1 MTIKGIDDRSGRRL
15 KGVLI
20 LHGFTAN
27 LDSVRE
33 LFEPL
38 GQTGLE
44 VSAPLLRGH
53 GQASP
58 EHLRGVTWQD
68 WLEDAEQAMSALA
81 GSDGRLIVI
90 GHSMGSLLA
99 LHLAARYPDLID
111 SLVLATPPI
120 RLYSPLAPG
129 RPWHFM
135 ANLISMLVP
144 RWDLRPCFADLHNSI
159 IPQNYRWA
167 PTRSII
173 SLFDLVTAT
182 LPVMIDVRAP
192 VLVIHGRRESIVMP
206 ESAELVMQAISTP
219 SGQKSV
225 LWFEKTDHQIFCDCE
240 RLRSVDA
247 VREFV
252 VGRVASSG
260 ALQA

>member
-1 MTIKGIDDRSGRRL
+1 MTIKGIDERSGRRL
-15 KGVLI
+15 SGVLI

-33 LFEPL
+33 LFGPL

-53 GQASP
+53 GQESP

-68 WLEDAEQAMSALA
+68 WLEDAEQAMNALA
-81 GSDGRLIVI
+81 GNDGRVIVI
-90 GHSMGSLLA
+90 GHSMGALLA
-99 LHLAARYPDLID
+99 LHLAARHPELID

-120 RLYSPLAPG
+120 RLVSPLAPG
-129 RPWHFM
+129 GPLHF
-135 ANLISMLVP
+135 LSGLVSMLVD
-144 RWDLRPCFADLHNSI
+144 RWDLTPCFADLHNAI
-159 IPQNYRWA
+159 IPENYRWA

-182 LPVMIDVRAP
+182 LPVMRDVCAP
-192 VLVIHGRRESIVMP
+192 VLVIHGRSESIVMP
-206 ESAELVMQAISTP
+206 ESADLVMQAISTP
-219 SGQKSV
+219 PGEKSV
-225 LWFEKTDHQIFCDCE
+225 VWLEKSDHQVFCDCE
-240 RLRSVDA
+240 RHRAVGA

-252 VGRVASSG
+252 IGRVASS
-260 ALQA
+260 ALLQV

>member
-1 MTIKGIDDRSGRRL
+1 MTIKGIDERSGRRL
-15 KGVLI
+15 SGVLI

-33 LFEPL
+33 LFGPL

-53 GQASP
+53 GQESP

-68 WLEDAEQAMSALA
+68 WLEDAEQAMNALA
-81 GSDGRLIVI
+81 GNDGRVIVI
-90 GHSMGSLLA
+90 GHSMGALLA
-99 LHLAARYPDLID
+99 LHLAARHPELID

-120 RLYSPLAPG
+120 RLVSPLAPG
-129 RPWHFM
+129 GPLHF
-135 ANLISMLVP
+135 LSGLVSMLVD
-144 RWDLRPCFADLHNSI
+144 RWDLTPCFADLHNAI
-159 IPQNYRWA
+159 IPENYRWA

-182 LPVMIDVRAP
+182 LPVMRDVRAP
-192 VLVIHGRRESIVMP
+192 VLVIHGRSESIVMP
-206 ESAELVMQAISTP
+206 ESADLVMQAISTP
-219 SGQKSV
+219 PGKKSV
-225 LWFEKTDHQIFCDCE
+225 VWLEKSDHQVFCDCE
-240 RLRSVDA
+240 RHRAVGA

-252 VGRVASSG
+252 IGRVASS
-260 ALQA
+260 ASLQA